1 MSPIYSLDGNSIY
14 DVALKFKRLGIQEMN
29 KNPEFSFQGVNIGD
43 SNKDGIQFKNDFDK
57 LISLVKEFY
66 VKIIK
71 GTQGLNDNIE
81 AEIEDVVKRLL
92 SDTEKKLSSS
102 LTRTSK
108 TFLGT
113 FDEEPYE
120 VQTTLDYIGIISARI
135 DLILAKSTEGFAEK
149 HLRLKMV
156 VRPSINIVYKYV
168 NESWFDADDSLFE
181 TEVYRLWNELED
193 KYSQAIEKT
202 NEGMVLQLK
211 SNIEFK
217 SKIDVRS
224 ALRLTKFEGTAS
236 NVLRDII
243 LTSNSM
249 VQDVNNKRV
258 LLQESL
264 KLDDRL
270 TRSIVADNSLI
281 MNEYVKELKNHPEI
295 TENYNEP
302 FNKAQANLK
311 KLNIF
316 VNEL

>member
-1 MSPIYSLDGNSIY
+1 MNPIYSLDGNSIY
-14 DVALKFKRLGIQEMN
+14 DVALKFERLGIQEMN

-57 LISLVKEFY
+57 LFSLSKEFY

-81 AEIEDVVKRLL
+81 AEIEDAVKRLL
-92 SDTEKKLSSS
+92 SDTEKEISSS
-102 LTRTSK
+102 LSSTYK
-108 TFLGT
+108 AFIVK
-113 FDEEPYE
+113 FDEEPYD
-120 VQTTLDYIGIISARI
+120 VQETLDYIVIISARI

-149 HLRLKMV
+149 HLRLKKI
-156 VRPSINIVYKYV
+156 VRPSIDIVFKYV

-181 TEVYRLWNELED
+181 TEVYSRWNELEE
-193 KYSQAIEKT
+193 KYSQAIVRT

-211 SNIEFK
+211 SNMEFK

-224 ALRLTKFEGTAS
+224 ALRLTRFEGTAS

-270 TRSIVADNSLI
+270 TRSIKYDNSLI
-281 MNEYVKELKNHPEI
+281 MNEYVKELKNHPEVK
-295 TENYNEP
+295 ENYQEP
-302 FNKAQANLK
+302 FNKAQANLM